1 MLCCVALCH
10 CGRADRAALAAARF
24 DSWRAGG
31 RAGPGG
37 YPDVVNGS
45 MPLVGVTQ
53 YSTGGCVD
61 EYEQKYAVVLG
72 PLAGYPDGSSKPPLE
87 FVGCET

>member
-1 MLCCVALCH
+1 M
-10 CGRADRAALAAARF
+10 
-24 DSWRAGG
+24 AGG

-72 PLAGYPDGSSKPPLE
+72 PLA
-87 FVGCET
+87 